1 MLPVASSS
9 RPEDRAVTEA
19 PDQREPDEHEPPPAT
34 VRVIDA
40 RTIFERDREVVIE
53 LDGVRYRLRIT
64 RRNRLIL
71 QK

>member
-1 MLPVASSS
+1 MLPGEVSCC
-9 RPEDRAVTEA
+9 PEDRAVTEA
-19 PDQREPDEHEPPPAT
+19 PAQREPDEHEPPPAS
-34 VRVIDA
+34 VRIIDA
-40 RTIFERDREVVIE
+40 RTLFERDREVVIE